1 MLVGVCLDADAV
13 HWWASMGMLVYVCA
27 SVGMRVVIGRWWRRE
42 LVCIDGDVGSLVCV
56 EWRRLIGCGLWGGRD
71 VLVVGRG
78 VIAVGSWWAPMGVR
92 VVDRSRSGR
101 EVLGYGSRWGDW
113 LGVCADGRVECW

>member
-1 MLVGVCLDADAV
+1 MGVGGDACV
-13 HWWASMGMLVYVCA
+13 RKG
-27 SVGMRVVIGRWWRRE
+27 
-42 LVCIDGDVGSLVCV
+42 IDGDAGSLVCV
-56 EWRRLIGCGLWGGRD
+56 DWRQLIGCGLWGGRD

-92 VVDRSRSGR
+92 VVDWSRSGR